1 MPLPCRQ
8 RVGISFSE
16 SPVSGSSRYITFGSI
31 WSQTQRPSG
40 VDCKPFGIPPGDLYS
55 TFVT

>member
-16 SPVSGSSRYITFGSI
+16 SPVSGSSRNITFGSI

-40 VDCKPFGIPPGDLYS
+40 VDCKPFGMPPGDL
-55 TFVT
+55 